1 MRLIVIL
8 EAAKTGSGA
17 NVHLPLLIF
26 IVSLIAGLI
35 CLGGFLW
42 SAMEQKPKA
51 IWLIGLGVAIMVGFA
66 GLVVHYG
73 S

>member
-1 MRLIVIL
+1 MMLIL
-8 EAAKTGSGA
+8 AAAQTDSGA
-17 NVHLPLLIF
+17 NMHLPLLIF
-26 IVSLIAGLI
+26 VVSLIAGLV

-51 IWLIGLGVAIMVGFA
+51 IWLIGLGIAIIVGFA